1 MACKFFYSFFLSGTN
16 RSSSRRMFE
25 TFPNLHPFLE
35 CEGSP
40 FGNELAQNTE
50 DLRKKHIVIPFL
62 GSGSGNFSMWGD

>member
-1 MACKFFYSFFLSGTN
+1 
-16 RSSSRRMFE
+16 MFE